1 MKIKKYSPKG
11 LFTLVGKTK
20 ELCKMALKFVFLVYI
35 LIIYLFFSAPF
46 WNSLIMGAHKW
57 LGHQTDTKINET

>member
-46 WNSLIMGAHKW
+46 
-57 LGHQTDTKINET
+57 